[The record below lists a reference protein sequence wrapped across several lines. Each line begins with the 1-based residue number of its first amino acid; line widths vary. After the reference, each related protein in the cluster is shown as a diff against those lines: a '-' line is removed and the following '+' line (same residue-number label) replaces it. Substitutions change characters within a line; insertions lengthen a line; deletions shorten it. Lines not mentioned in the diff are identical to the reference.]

1 MKHNSK
7 IRPITAEDIAD
18 RHPLHLRASSDNDY
32 AFVGNKILKN
42 GSIVSVYGFGRGERD
57 CVAVDALL

>member
-1 MKHNSK
+1 MKYNSK

-42 GSIVSVYGFGRGERD
+42 GSIVSV
-57 CVAVDALL
+57 